1 MFAQDFSLEKLL
13 VRRAIARG
21 DQGLDLVSIFADN
34 LPHGVWRLVG
44 RSQTCNNVIFQ
55 QHHVNTKILAGGEHL
70 KFKIQFDMDTEIHIS

>member
-44 RSQTCNNVIFQ
+44 RSQT
-55 QHHVNTKILAGGEHL
+55 HV
-70 KFKIQFDMDTEIHIS
+70 MDIPECVVLSTSAQRLTLGHWTYE